1 MVPSP
6 PYSSVYLLGDFTM
19 YLQYRSMRSFCRN
32 RGTDYFSVVTVTV
45 VIHGFE
51 REVQPELR
59 DAQNRDERLH
69 VSITHLPFTVLTLLV
84 LCTSTMTTN
93 FISLVLASH
102 IHADEIIAFRSPR
115 TDTTAIVFQFST
127 KPPKAKVG
135 ADNSVTTPRIYQQAK
150 ESAINISGP
159 SILQSPPYFTDTQLT
174 SGFSTRSH

>member
-69 VSITHLPFTVLTLLV
+69 VSITHLPF
-84 LCTSTMTTN
+84 
-93 FISLVLASH
+93 
-102 IHADEIIAFRSPR
+102 SPNALGFVYV
-115 TDTTAIVFQFST
+115 DYDY
-127 KPPKAKVG
+127 KL
-135 ADNSVTTPRIYQQAK
+135 Y
-150 ESAINISGP
+150 ISG
-159 SILQSPPYFTDTQLT
+159 
-174 SGFSTRSH
+174 SGIAHPRR

>member
-1 MVPSP
+1 
-6 PYSSVYLLGDFTM
+6 
-19 YLQYRSMRSFCRN
+19 MRSFCRN
-32 RGTDYFSVVTVTV
+32 RDTDYFSVVTVTV
-45 VIHGFE
+45 VMHGFE
-51 REVQPELR
+51 REVQPAE

-135 ADNSVTTPRIYQQAK
+135 ADNSVTTPRISEGKRHKHIWSFDITIPTVLHRYTIDVRVLNSLPLDPSSTKHAPAK
-150 ESAINISGP
+150 WAQN
-159 SILQSPPYFTDTQLT
+159 
-174 SGFSTRSH
+174 